1 MPILTIA
8 IPTYNSSKYLKETL
22 EKTIIQCGK
31 NNEIEILV
39 SDNCST
45 DDTEAVVKDFINKGI
60 NIRYLK
66 NSQNVGPDKNVINCI
81 NNANGDFVHTLCD
94 DDYYTDDAVDRILR
108 VIKNNQDL
116 DLILLSNNYLNVATD
131 KIIGNIGQ
139 EKDKIAIGA
148 EEFVK
153 NSELKELCLT
163 NCIFKT
169 EKFKKCNIEKYEGK
183 QWPHIGMLVSALDKN
198 FKTYIFS
205 FANPVVTIR
214 FGNQRWATEGGAI
227 GYFYN
232 VIKIYKDLCKKGY
245 QNEYFI
251 IKNLFI
257 SKIINPLT
265 MKYDSSMLN
274 LKYALLFLPIYS
286 WQIREYFKFV
296 KALVFT
302 KRQAFSGGGS

>member
-22 EKTIIQCGK
+22 EKTIIQCEK

-45 DDTEAVVKDFINKGI
+45 DDTESVVKDFINKEI

-66 NSQNVGPDKNVINCI
+66 NSQNVGLDKNV
-81 NNANGDFVHTLCD
+81 
-94 DDYYTDDAVDRILR
+94 
-108 VIKNNQDL
+108 
-116 DLILLSNNYLNVATD
+116 
-131 KIIGNIGQ
+131 
-139 EKDKIAIGA
+139 
-148 EEFVK
+148 
-153 NSELKELCLT
+153 
-163 NCIFKT
+163 
-169 EKFKKCNIEKYEGK
+169 
-183 QWPHIGMLVSALDKN
+183 
-198 FKTYIFS
+198 KTYIFS

-232 VIKIYKDLCKKGY
+232 VINIYKDLCKKGY
-245 QNEYFI
+245 KNEYFI

-257 SKIINPLT
+257 SKIINPLI

-286 WQIREYFKFV
+286 GQIREYVKFV

-302 KRQAFSGGGS
+302 KRQAFSGGGN